1 MSWSNDCEDHISVKH
16 FSVEGQLEFRALFF
30 APRRAPFNF
39 FESKEPCNNI
49 IQYVRRMFTLT
60 ECEELMP
67 EWLDCVQGVIDSE
80 DLPITIS
87 RETLQQNKLL
97 RVIKKALINK
107 CSEMFAELA
116 EQRADYKKFYE
127 QFDQCLKSSK

>member
-1 MSWSNDCEDHISVKH
+1 M
-16 FSVEGQLEFRALFF
+16 
-30 APRRAPFNF
+30 
-39 FESKEPCNNI
+39 
-49 IQYVRRMFTLT
+49 YVRRMFTLT
-60 ECEELMP
+60 DCEELMP
-67 EWLDCVQGVIDSE
+67 EWLDFVQGVIDSE

-97 RVIKKALINK
+97 RVIKKALIKK

-116 EQRADYKKFYE
+116 EQRDDYKKFYE